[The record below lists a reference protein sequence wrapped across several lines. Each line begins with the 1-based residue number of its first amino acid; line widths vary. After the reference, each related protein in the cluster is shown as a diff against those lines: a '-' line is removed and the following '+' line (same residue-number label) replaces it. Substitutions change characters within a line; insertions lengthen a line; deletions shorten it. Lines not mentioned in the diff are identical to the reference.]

1 MVFPVV
7 RYGYESWTIM
17 KAERQRIDAFKLWCW
32 RRLLRVPWTAKRSN
46 QSILKEINPEYSLE
60 GLMLKLKL
68 NTLDTWCK
76 EPSHW
81 KRPWCWEKL
90 RAGEKGWQWVRWL
103 DGIIDSMDMGLSK
116 PQDIVKDREAWHAA
130 VHRVA
135 KSRTRLSDWT
145 TATIHMK
152 PNQHSWRSKAVRG
165 RSPVSEGWQECTT
178 IERMPVW
185 RPSIY
190 WLESDLGPK
199 GLRWSSNGPSLPGP
213 HICLSSWFHF
223 SRPYG
228 TL

>member
-7 RYGYESWTIM
+7 RYGYESWTIK
-17 KAERQRIDAFKLWCW
+17 KAERQRIDAFELWCW
-32 RRLLRVPWTAKRSN
+32 RRHLRVPWTAKRSN
-46 QSILKEINPEYSLE
+46 QPILKEINPEYSLE

-68 NTLDTWCK
+68 NTLATWCK

-90 RAGEKGWQWVRWL
+90 RAGGEGWQRMRWL
-103 DGIIDSMDMGLSK
+103 DGIIDTMDMSLSTLRE
-116 PQDIVKDREAWHAA
+116 IMKDREAWHAA
-130 VHRVA
+130 VHQVA

-145 TATIHMK
+145 TTIHMK
-152 PNQHSWRSKAVRG
+152 PNQHSCRSKAVRG
-165 RSPVSEGWQECTT
+165 RCLCPRDGRNALPR
-178 IERMPVW
+178 ERTPVW

-190 WLESDLGPK
+190 WCESDLGPK
-199 GLRWSSNGPSLPGP
+199 GLRWSSNGPSLPGC
-213 HICLSSWFHF
+213 HICLSSSFHF